1 MMYFQDWIDLQK
13 SPETSLSGVLLT
25 DYVKLWEDPAH
36 KGVYVPFEDDPTTE
50 SESWLDLFLDPRDP
64 FVPRRWYRASQR
76 YEEPPDFQNRYFTQA
91 SVFRLKR
98 QSSVRLSGTHRI
110 LFDSAATL
118 ATHPLE
124 GTEHL
129 YAVETEPQN
138 INIWGSI
145 IRQYRHQILQGAEI
159 LTRGYIIHFQTDQET
174 IEDPRKRKIAERF
187 AVLAQREDN
196 WDGYDS
202 KKPTEQILEHAR
214 TVIDAFVDTI
224 ISNGH
229 VLRTPFISTDEAGHI
244 TVQWNKKPRELH
256 LHITQQESRYLKVWG
271 PNINTEM
278 EEGILNSDKYI
289 MLWEWLTL

>member
-1 MMYFQDWIDLQK
+1 MHFQDMIDLQK
-13 SPETSLSGVLLT
+13 SPETFLSGALRIN
-25 DYVKLWEDPAH
+25 YAKSWEYPAH

-50 SESWLDLFLDPRDP
+50 SEYSQEPFSYTRYP
-64 FVPRRWYRASQR
+64 FVPRMGYRTSPS
-76 YEEPPDFQNRYFTQA
+76 YEEPPDLPNRYISQA
-91 SVFRLKR
+91 SVFILEHTR
-98 QSSVRLSGTHRI
+98 SVRLSGRHRI
-110 LFDSAATL
+110 FYNYVTILP
-118 ATHPLE
+118 THLLE
-124 GTEHL
+124 EPEHL
-129 YAVETEPQN
+129 YAVEAEPKN
-138 INIWGSI
+138 IFGSI
-145 IRQYRHQILQGAEI
+145 IRQYRHRFLQWDEI
-159 LTRGYIIHFQTDQET
+159 LTRGYIAHFQTDQET

-229 VLRTPFISTDEAGHI
+229 VLLTPFISTDEAGHI

-278 EEGILNSDKYI
+278 EEGILNSDEYI